1 MNFDYVLYYSNC
13 DGNDIWSLYVGY
25 VNIVLN
31 WNVLF
36 VDLNID
42 FDECNM
48 KMDILYYNYYW

>member
-1 MNFDYVLYYSNC
+1 MIKVLYYSNC
-13 DGNDIWSLYVGY
+13 DVNDIWSLYVGY

-48 KMDILYYNYYW
+48 KMDMLYYNYYW

>member
-1 MNFDYVLYYSNC
+1 MIKVLYYSNC